1 MYFIPLTPIGS
12 TCLEWAATDESL
24 TEYRLQ
30 GDSLLHQPIEQQA
43 ARAGCTAVETKG
55 EFVEVIVQMVWPY
68 RALVRTKQPSFEQ
81 GSNSIDT
88 RQKILSQFSGGSN
101 HLVFVAQGLQSAI
114 ARPAIGLD
122 ASAWLYG
129 LSDSRLQ
136 TRSRGVRDP
145 GQANP
150 PNLATI

>member
-1 MYFIPLTPIGS
+1 
-12 TCLEWAATDESL
+12 
-24 TEYRLQ
+24 
-30 GDSLLHQPIEQQA
+30 
-43 ARAGCTAVETKG
+43 
-55 EFVEVIVQMVWPY
+55 MVWPY

-129 LSDSRLQ
+129 LSDSK
-136 TRSRGVRDP
+136 SFPDS
-145 GQANP
+145 
-150 PNLATI
+150 